1 MTKPTSNSEIIKAR
15 TPLYLVGAGTL
26 IATFA
31 ILAVSVS
38 GNNKDLK
45 DLTHAAFSLAGTAI
59 AGGAGLAQSNGKQEQ
74 NQPSFE
80 NNGFQV
86 VEQNNDG
93 FSNKAIEP
101 AQKNGNLS
109 KN

>member
-15 TPLYLVGAGTL
+15 TPLYLIGAGTL

-31 ILAVSVS
+31 ILAASVS
-38 GNNKDLK
+38 ENNKDLAQ
-45 DLTHAAFSLAGTAI
+45 AAFGLAGTAI
-59 AGGAGLAQSNGKQEQ
+59 AGAAGLAQSNGKHEE

-93 FSNKAIEP
+93 SSTKAIEP
-101 AQKNGNLS
+101 APKNENLS
-109 KN
+109 NN